1 MYPTSFKQ
9 LKPLAPQTQWSNIKL
24 LALDVDGTLTDGGMY
39 YGVDGEVMKKF
50 YTPDGMGIKCVQALG
65 IEVLIITGEQSPIV
79 SARARK
85 LGIEQVFLGIK
96 DKLTVLGNYL
106 AKQHLHWEQVC
117 YVGDDINDLDVMEK
131 VAIAC
136 APQNAVPEIQ
146 QVAHLLMNRSGGQ
159 GAVRDVCD
167 LVRWSH
173 LKKN

>member
-1 MYPTSFKQ
+1 MHATSYQQINPFT
-9 LKPLAPQTQWSNIKL
+9 AHTEWSQIKL

-79 SARARK
+79 SARAKK

-96 DKLTVLGNYL
+96 DKLLVLGDYL
-106 AKQHLHWEQVC
+106 AKKNLLWADVC
-117 YVGDDINDLDVMEK
+117 YVGDDINDLDVMKK

-136 APQNAVPEIQ
+136 APQHAAPEIIQ
-146 QVAHLLMNRSGGQ
+146 IAHLLMNRAGGQ

-167 LVRWSH
+167 LIRWSH
-173 LKKN
+173 PQSK